1 MDAGCFVPLGTQ
13 TKGRGK
19 RGMEML
25 SLLQL
30 EKSRKSNSEYWNLP
44 RKPICL
50 KWQNCLL
57 PSDFKSI
64 YWRMMLTRVWVS
76 FRSWWWTE
84 KPGMLQ
90 SRGLQR
96 VRHDWA
102 TELNWWWKL
111 MLLQRHLPENNLL
124 RKKAGIEGHYLFPSF
139 HIHRV
144 SDSFLLAVAFPSGI
158 SFELV
163 PSASKLS
170 IKVITDAS
178 YFTPPPLP
186 LLPSPSPSSSLFY
199 YNYYTYYW
207 GFPGAQSVKN
217 LPAVQETQ
225 VQSLGWKDPLEEGM
239 ETLYSI
245 LAWRI
250 PWTEEP
256 VGQQS
261 MGLQSPTR
269 FSN

>member
-1 MDAGCFVPLGTQ
+1 
-13 TKGRGK
+13 
-19 RGMEML
+19 ML

-124 RKKAGIEGHYLFPSF
+124 RKRLGLKGTIFSPHSTSTGSLTA
-139 HIHRV
+139 
-144 SDSFLLAVAFPSGI
+144 SFLLW
-158 SFELV
+158 
-163 PSASKLS
+163 
-170 IKVITDAS
+170 
-178 YFTPPPLP
+178 
-186 LLPSPSPSSSLFY
+186 LFLR
-199 YNYYTYYW
+199 
-207 GFPGAQSVKN
+207 GFP
-217 LPAVQETQ
+217 L
-225 VQSLGWKDPLEEGM
+225 SLSLQ
-239 ETLYSI
+239 
-245 LAWRI
+245 
-250 PWTEEP
+250 P
-256 VGQQS
+256 VNSQ
-261 MGLQSPTR
+261 
-269 FSN
+269 